1 MTKQISPHDR
11 VRDIQRALQEAEIDG
26 WLFYDF
32 RKSDPLAYRILLM
45 DRNAFASRRWAYYI
59 PAEGE
64 PVKIVHRIE
73 QEKLD
78 TLPGRQLVY
87 SRWQQ
92 LHGHL
97 REALGASGDAQ
108 GSDLSK
114 KLRVAMQYSPNND
127 IPYVSRVDA
136 GTVELVRSFGAEPV
150 TSADLVQTFEAVW
163 TPEQKETHDLAAN
176 NIHRIILEA
185 FAEIGRR
192 IRENEPTTEYFI
204 QQFIM
209 RRFEEEGMT
218 SDDDPPIVAVNSNSA
233 MPHYVPNNTRHSPIH
248 RGDFVLLDVWA
259 KLKKPGSVYADQT
272 WTGFVGETVPEEYAR
287 VFQIVSGA
295 RDAAVAF
302 LKEQIG
308 AGNYVRGA
316 EVDDVSRGVIER
328 AGYGAEFTTRTGH
341 SIGEEVHGN
350 GANIDN
356 METPDSR
363 RIIPRTCFSIEPG
376 IYQENLFG
384 LRSEIDVYV
393 GEGEVEVTGQ
403 PIQTEIVPILREN
416 A

>member
-1 MTKQISPHDR
+1 MTMQSSQHER
-11 VRDIQRALQEAEIDG
+11 VAEIQRALREAKLDG

-32 RKSDPLAYRILLM
+32 RKSDPLAYRILLL
-45 DRNAFASRRWAYYI
+45 DRDAFASRRWAYYI
-59 PAEGE
+59 PADGE

-78 TLPGRQLVY
+78 ELPGRQLVY
-87 SRWQQ
+87 NRWQQ
-92 LHGHL
+92 LHAHL
-97 REALGASGDAQ
+97 REAMGLRENGNGGAA
-108 GSDLSK
+108 
-114 KLRVAMQYSPNND
+114 LRVAMQYSPNNN
-127 IPYVSRVDA
+127 IPYISRVDA

-150 TSADLVQTFEAVW
+150 TSADLVQVFEAVW
-163 TPEQKETHDLAAN
+163 TPEQKETHDRAAS
-176 NIHRIILEA
+176 NIHNIILEA

-192 IRENEPTTEYFI
+192 ISSDEATTEYDI

-209 RRFEEEGMT
+209 RRFEEEEMT
-218 SDDDPPIVAVNSNSA
+218 SDDDPPIVAVNANSA
-233 MPHYVPNNTRHSPIH
+233 MPHYVPSPARHSSIG

-259 KLKKPGSVYADQT
+259 KMKRPGAVYADQT
-272 WTGFVGETVPEEYAR
+272 WTGFVGERVPDEHAR
-287 VFQIVSGA
+287 IFDIVRRA
-295 RDAAVAF
+295 RDSAVEF
-302 LKEQIG
+302 LREQIG

-328 AGYGAEFTTRTGH
+328 AGYGQQFTTRTGH

-356 METPDSR
+356 METPDAR

-384 LRSEIDVYV
+384 VRSEIDVYV
-393 GEGEVEVTGQ
+393 GEGQVEVTGQ
-403 PIQTEIVPILREN
+403 PIQTEVVPILRGN
-416 A
+416 V

>member
-1 MTKQISPHDR
+1 MTKQSSPAER
-11 VRDIQRALQEAEIDG
+11 VAEIQSALKEAGLDG

-45 DRNAFASRRWAYYI
+45 DREAFASRRWAYYI

-78 TLPGRQLVY
+78 SLPGRRLVY
-87 SRWQQ
+87 QRWQQ
-92 LHGHL
+92 LHAHL
-97 REALGASGDAQ
+97 REAMGVSVEGNGNSGR
-108 GSDLSK
+108 
-114 KLRVAMQYSPNND
+114 LRVAMQYSPNNN

-150 TSADLVQTFEAVW
+150 TSADLVQIFEAVW
-163 TPEQKETHDLAAN
+163 TPEQKAMHDRAAD

-192 IRENEPTTEYFI
+192 IRAGEPTTEYDI

-209 RRFEEEGMT
+209 RRFEEEDMT
-218 SDDDPPIVAVNSNSA
+218 SDDDPPIVAVGANSA
-233 MPHYVPNNTRHSPIH
+233 MPHYIPNSAQHSSIG

-259 KLKKPGSVYADQT
+259 KMKSPGAVYADQT
-272 WTGFVGETVPEEYAR
+272 WTGFVGEKVPDEYAR
-287 VFQIVSGA
+287 IFQIVSRA
-295 RDAAVAF
+295 RDSAVEF
-302 LKEQIG
+302 LREQIT

-316 EVDDVSRGVIER
+316 QVDDVSRGVIEH
-328 AGYGAEFTTRTGH
+328 AGYGEHFTTRTGH

-356 METPDSR
+356 METPDER

-393 GEGEVEVTGQ
+393 GDGEVEVTGQ